1 MRRRLSTALT
11 HTSRRTCARRPRPL
25 GTFSEATA
33 SATVGAATPTDPS
46 SAAAASISAAH
57 GGDYPSLILGTMTF
71 GWSKASRT
79 VDDIEA
85 WKMIRAFQQDGGSA
99 LHAVP
104 SVPACQEGRAADAA

>member
-11 HTSRRTCARRPRPL
+11 HTSRRTCARRPL

-33 SATVGAATPTDPS
+33 SATVGAATTDAS

-104 SVPACQEGRAADAA
+104 SVPAPQAGRAADTV

>member
-33 SATVGAATPTDPS
+33 SATVGAATTDAS

-104 SVPACQEGRAADAA
+104 SVPAPQAGRAADTV